1 VLRFY
6 IALSANPNSTP
17 TRRMRSLCCARA
29 ATLFDHLVGA
39 SDESRWHVEA
49 ERLSNLEVDDEF
61 ELGGLHHWQ
70 IGRFGLSLL
79 KIQFGALEGRGKQR
93 AASPIL
99 RGSTFIAMMQAA
111 NFREGNNVI
120 ACGR

>member
-1 VLRFY
+1 LPDERLGLFGRRRPTSRPRRNPLLGFFQGRGAQQQAARRLRRRPTTRLFAEFGVL
-6 IALSANPNSTP
+6 ANPLNVRTE
-17 TRRMRSLCCARA
+17 CC
-29 ATLFDHLVGA
+29 TCSKFQFDAV
-39 SDESRWHVEA
+39 ESWDKR
-49 ERLSNLEVDDEF
+49 
-61 ELGGLHHWQ
+61 Q
-70 IGRFGLSLL
+70 
-79 KIQFGALEGRGKQR
+79 

>member
-1 VLRFY
+1 M
-6 IALSANPNSTP
+6 P
-17 TRRMRSLCCARA
+17 SL
-29 ATLFDHLVGA
+29 F
-39 SDESRWHVEA
+39 
-49 ERLSNLEVDDEF
+49 
-61 ELGGLHHWQ
+61 
-70 IGRFGLSLL
+70 LL
-79 KIQFGALEGRGKQR
+79 KTLEGRDKQR